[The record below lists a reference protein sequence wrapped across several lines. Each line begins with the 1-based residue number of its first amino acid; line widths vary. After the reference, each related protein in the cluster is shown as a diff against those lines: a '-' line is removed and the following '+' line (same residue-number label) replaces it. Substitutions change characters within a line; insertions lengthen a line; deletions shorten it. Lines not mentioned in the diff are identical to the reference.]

1 MYQYIHNVTLRGLY
15 LGMFSLTV
23 AGNDEELVIVRDIM
37 GSDIGICSDDLL
49 LRRQLRR
56 LLELKITNSS
66 GEREISVNSSEINKP
81 TSSNNTCFLA

>member
-66 GEREISVNSSEINKP
+66 GEREISVNPSEINKP